1 MKKETHPAYV
11 PKKDLPKVFIPKAL
25 IIKFDP
31 NLGTPESFY
40 KHERFGEN
48 KPWER

>member
-1 MKKETHPAYV
+1 MKKPLHPAYV
-11 PKKDLPKVFIPKAL
+11 RKEDLPKVFIPDAP

-40 KHERFGEN
+40 KYERFGEN
-48 KPWER
+48 RPVW